1 MKKKKNF
8 KLNTKSENIA
18 DELVSGVITMH

>member
-1 MKKKKNF
+1 MKKKNF